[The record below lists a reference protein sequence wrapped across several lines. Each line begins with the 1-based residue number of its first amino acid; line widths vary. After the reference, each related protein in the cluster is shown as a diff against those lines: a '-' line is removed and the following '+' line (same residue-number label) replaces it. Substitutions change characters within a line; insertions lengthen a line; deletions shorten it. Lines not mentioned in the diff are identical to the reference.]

1 MCSSPISLSIK
12 SVIPRFHTPQI
23 IEAME
28 AYSHITIPLLVFL
41 LSAFAVSSTRVGFY
55 KTTCPQAEAIVQS
68 VVQSAIRSNKSY
80 ASGLLQMF
88 FHGCDASILIDGS
101 FSEKTAATNL
111 RLRGFDVIDAAKS
124 MLETVCPGV
133 VSCADILAL
142 ATRDSVV
149 QIGGPGWAVPT
160 GRRDGLV
167 SLKSEAESNIPG
179 PKASMDDQ
187 IKVFASKGLNVKDL
201 VILVGGHTTGTA
213 ACSTFIHRLYSYN
226 NTNGPDPDI
235 DQSFLPHLGG
245 EGATR
250 VALDTN
256 SVNTFDTSFF
266 ENIRSGRGVLETDSM
281 LWTDARTQKYAQR
294 FTKARRSHQSTLF
307 NKMFARA
314 MVKMSK
320 IELKTGNQGEIRR
333 VCNTINTN

>member
-1 MCSSPISLSIK
+1 MEVYSGRIK
-12 SVIPRFHTPQI
+12 
-23 IEAME
+23 
-28 AYSHITIPLLVFL
+28 IPLIVLL
-41 LSAFAVSSTRVGFY
+41 LSAFAISSTRVGFY
-55 KTTCPQAEAIVQS
+55 KTTCPQAEAIVQY
-68 VVQSAIRSNKSY
+68 VVQSAVRSNKSY
-80 ASGLLQMF
+80 ASGFLQMF
-88 FHGCDASILIDGS
+88 FHDCFVNGCDASILLDGNL
-101 FSEKTAATNL
+101 SEKTAATNL

-149 QIGGPGWAVPT
+149 QIGGTSWAVPT

-201 VILVGGHTTGTA
+201 VILVGGHTIGTA
-213 ACSTFIHRLYSYN
+213 ACSTFIHRLYNYS
-226 NTNGPDPDI
+226 NTNGPDPTI
-235 DQSFLPHLGG
+235 DQPFLPHLRTLCPLGG
-245 EGATR
+245 EQATR

-266 ENIRSGRGVLETDSM
+266 DNIRSGRGVLETDSM

-294 FTKARRSHQSTLF
+294 FTKTRRSHQSAF
-307 NKMFARA
+307 NKMFAKA